1 MPVHHLASWRRT
13 GHRGERRAL
22 DDDGESARRCS
33 PAADERIMNE
43 LARGV
48 PLASFTPVN
57 STKSKVTN
65 HEHLRQASNR
75 TAGPLSAARARRPG
89 CGVGATGHYRTGS
102 PSTRPED
109 GSLPAPPTASLPPPS
124 REGPSGRHC
133 ARLRLLPTSRPRPA
147 APPPPLDRRPRS
159 LRRETAALH
168 PGSAKASP
176 RRATFTNSG
185 VDLISTFQHDA
196 TPPVPK

>member
-43 LARGV
+43 LARGA

-133 ARLRLLPTSRPRPA
+133 AR
-147 APPPPLDRRPRS
+147 PPPSAYLTPSSRGATSSPRSASSVSPPGDRRP
-159 LRRETAALH
+159 
-168 PGSAKASP
+168 SP
-176 RRATFTNSG
+176 WVSQG
-185 VDLISTFQHDA
+185 VPAPRH
-196 TPPVPK
+196 VHK

>member
-75 TAGPLSAARARRPG
+75 TAGPLSAGRARRPG
-89 CGVGATGHYRTGS
+89 YGVGATGHYRTGS

-109 GSLPAPPTASLPPPS
+109 GSLRRRPPPASLH
-124 REGPSGRHC
+124 RAAKG
-133 ARLRLLPTSRPRPA
+133 PA
-147 APPPPLDRRPRS
+147 AATALALRPPRSAYLTPSSHGATSSPRSASSVSPPGDRRP
-159 LRRETAALH
+159 
-168 PGSAKASP
+168 SP
-176 RRATFTNSG
+176 WVSQG
-185 VDLISTFQHDA
+185 VPAPRH
-196 TPPVPK
+196 VHK